1 MSSTD
6 FKKLSREMSG
16 RNSASNSV
24 VLFSIAGFLGIAL
37 TWAAVTEIDNVTRGE
52 GKIVSQMQNQLVQSA
67 ESGVVL
73 RRNVLENDRVT
84 AGQILFEIDPIEA
97 QAEYDR
103 MFQRLD
109 TLKIKVAR
117 LEAEIAG
124 TDFTPSTDI
133 VGSSVQ
139 IGANELSLFE
149 ARKRE
154 LQGAITILEE
164 RRAQK
169 ETTLNSSR
177 QSVETATNLLALIKD
192 EIAVVEPLV
201 RENIAPETRLLALK
215 REREQAIGSLSDAE
229 ASVLA
234 AQSSI
239 QEITSEIANRKD
251 TYLRQ
256 AMEELAQTVAERAE
270 LEKALPA
277 LSDRIERT
285 VIAAPVDGIVNRLNF
300 RTVGAFVKAG
310 DAVLELVPTN
320 DALKIETRIAPKDI
334 SNIKV
339 DDLARIRLS
348 AYDSARYGTL
358 DGFVTNISPDATPVR
373 EGETQSF
380 YIVDVAM
387 SGDMVLNDGTAVS
400 LLPGMTATVDVVSGK
415 RTILE
420 YFWSPVARIQ
430 ELALRD

>member
-177 QSVETATNLLALIKD
+177 QSVGTATNLLALIKD

-300 RTVGAFVKAG
+300 RTVGAFRKG
-310 DAVLELVPTN
+310 
-320 DALKIETRIAPKDI
+320 
-334 SNIKV
+334 
-339 DDLARIRLS
+339 
-348 AYDSARYGTL
+348 G
-358 DGFVTNISPDATPVR
+358 
-373 EGETQSF
+373 
-380 YIVDVAM
+380 
-387 SGDMVLNDGTAVS
+387 
-400 LLPGMTATVDVVSGK
+400 
-415 RTILE
+415 
-420 YFWSPVARIQ
+420 
-430 ELALRD
+430 

>member
-1 MSSTD
+1 MSMSD

-16 RNSASNSV
+16 RQSAGNSI
-24 VLFSIAGFLGIAL
+24 VLFSIAGFLGVAIA
-37 TWAAVTEIDNVTRGE
+37 WAAYTEIDNVTRGE

-67 ESGVVL
+67 EAGVVL
-73 RRNVLENDRVT
+73 RRHVLENDRVT
-84 AGQILFEIDPIEA
+84 AGQVLFEIDPIEA

-103 MFQRLD
+103 MFQRLE

-117 LEAEIAG
+117 LEAEIGG
-124 TDFTPSTDI
+124 TEFSPSFE
-133 VGSSVQ
+133 VAGSSPE
-139 IGANELSLFE
+139 IGANELSLFQ

-154 LQGAITILEE
+154 LSGAITILEE

-169 ETTLNSSR
+169 ETTLKSSR
-177 QSVETATNLLALIKD
+177 QAVGTSQNLLDLISE

-215 REREQAIGSLSDAE
+215 RERETAVRSLSDAE
-229 ASVLA
+229 SAVIA
-234 AQSSI
+234 AHSSI
-239 QEITSEIANRKD
+239 QEINSEIANRQD

-256 AMEELAQTVAERAE
+256 AMEELAVTVAERAE

-277 LSDRIERT
+277 LSDRIKRT
-285 VIAAPVDGIVNRLNF
+285 VIEAPVDGIVNRLNF

-334 SNIKV
+334 SNIKIE
-339 DDLARIRLS
+339 DLARIRLS

-358 DGFVTNISPDATPVR
+358 DGAVTNISPDATPAR
-373 EGETQSF
+373 EGETQS
-380 YIVDVAM
+380 YYLVDVAM
-387 SGDMVLNDGTAVS
+387 TGDLVLNDGTSVS

>member
-1 MSSTD
+1 
-6 FKKLSREMSG
+6 
-16 RNSASNSV
+16 
-24 VLFSIAGFLGIAL
+24 
-37 TWAAVTEIDNVTRGE
+37 
-52 GKIVSQMQNQLVQSA
+52 
-67 ESGVVL
+67 
-73 RRNVLENDRVT
+73 
-84 AGQILFEIDPIEA
+84 
-97 QAEYDR
+97 

>member
-177 QSVETATNLLALIKD
+177 QSVGTATNLLALIKD
-192 EIAVVEPLV
+192 EIAAVAGP
-201 RENIAPETRLLALK
+201 RKYRTRNPPAC
-215 REREQAIGSLSDAE
+215 AE
-229 ASVLA
+229 ARTR
-234 AQSSI
+234 
-239 QEITSEIANRKD
+239 TSNW
-251 TYLRQ
+251 
-256 AMEELAQTVAERAE
+256 LAQ
-270 LEKALPA
+270 
-277 LSDRIERT
+277 
-285 VIAAPVDGIVNRLNF
+285 
-300 RTVGAFVKAG
+300 
-310 DAVLELVPTN
+310 
-320 DALKIETRIAPKDI
+320 
-334 SNIKV
+334 
-339 DDLARIRLS
+339 
-348 AYDSARYGTL
+348 
-358 DGFVTNISPDATPVR
+358 
-373 EGETQSF
+373 
-380 YIVDVAM
+380 
-387 SGDMVLNDGTAVS
+387 
-400 LLPGMTATVDVVSGK
+400 
-415 RTILE
+415 
-420 YFWSPVARIQ
+420 
-430 ELALRD
+430 